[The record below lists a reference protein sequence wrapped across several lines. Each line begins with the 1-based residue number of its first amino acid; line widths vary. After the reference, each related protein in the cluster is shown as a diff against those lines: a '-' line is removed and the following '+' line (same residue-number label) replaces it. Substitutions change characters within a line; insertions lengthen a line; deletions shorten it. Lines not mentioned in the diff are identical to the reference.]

1 MQRFLNEI
9 DFLRHWKEA
18 SLSGEGML
26 DVLSLDSLGLRS
38 TIYAS
43 KWEGP
48 LLLNIS
54 FLLCWMRLKAASS
67 RTYLIDHDDREI
79 EHKVTMRSIL
89 PACSRPLLW
98 SCIRFVWG
106 EFKFRSIQVQ
116 FQGLTRKPRVNPVN
130 LHFYKFPSVMR
141 LCKQIREPG
150 LSSLTSESFMN
161 NVN

>member
-54 FLLCWMRLKAASS
+54 FLLC
-67 RTYLIDHDDREI
+67 
-79 EHKVTMRSIL
+79 
-89 PACSRPLLW
+89 
-98 SCIRFVWG
+98 
-106 EFKFRSIQVQ
+106 
-116 FQGLTRKPRVNPVN
+116 
-130 LHFYKFPSVMR
+130 
-141 LCKQIREPG
+141 
-150 LSSLTSESFMN
+150 
-161 NVN
+161 